1 MATQQSSAPHGRV
14 ISPRA
19 RAMFRIFTAAH
30 TFIYRLSHGRI
41 FGRIS
46 TGPVL
51 LLTTIGRKTGK
62 QRTTPLIY
70 LQDGERLVI
79 VGSAGG
85 EHKHPTWVLNLQSRP
100 EALVQVGRRKLL
112 MRAEIADGAE
122 HERLWPQLTAMYP
135 GFEDMQQATSRR
147 IPVVVLGPLAT

>member
-1 MATQQSSAPHGRV
+1 
-14 ISPRA
+14 
-19 RAMFRIFTAAH
+19 MFRIFTAVH
-30 TFIYRLSHGRI
+30 TFIYRLSGGSI
-41 FGRIS
+41 FGHIS

-70 LQDGERLVI
+70 VQDGERLVI

-85 EHKHPTWVLNLQSRP
+85 EHKHPTWVLNLQTRP

-112 MRAEIADGAE
+112 MRAEIAEGAE
-122 HERLWPQLTAMYP
+122 RERLWAQLSTMYH
-135 GFEDMQQATSRR
+135 GFEEMQQATTRR
-147 IPVVVLGPLAT
+147 LPVILLSPLPA

>member
-1 MATQQSSAPHGRV
+1 
-14 ISPRA
+14 
-19 RAMFRIFTAAH
+19 MFRIFTATH
-30 TFIYRLSHGRI
+30 TFIYRLSGGRI

-85 EHKHPTWVLNLQSRP
+85 EHKHPTWVLNLLARP

-112 MRAEIADGAE
+112 MRAEIVEGAE
-122 HERLWPQLTAMYP
+122 RARLWPQLTAMYD
-135 GFEDMQQATSRR
+135 GFEQMQQATTRR
-147 IPVVVLGPLAT
+147 IPVVVLSPLSA

>member
-1 MATQQSSAPHGRV
+1 ML
-14 ISPRA
+14 
-19 RAMFRIFTAAH
+19 RIFTTVH
-30 TFIYRLSHGRI
+30 TLIYRLSQGRI

-70 LQDGERLVI
+70 LQDRERLVI

-85 EHKHPTWVLNLQSRP
+85 EHTHPTWVLNLQSRP

-112 MRAEIADGAE
+112 MRSEIAEGAE
-122 HERLWPQLTAMYP
+122 RERLWPQLTAMYH
-135 GFEDMQQATSRR
+135 GFEEMQQATSRR
-147 IPVVVLGPLAT
+147 IPVVVLSPLVA